1 MVRLVKRE
9 YLVDL
14 VEQYYKERECYFC
27 GDSNCNFCKK
37 KQRFLNKNLEK
48 KIILVILMLLFGKY
62 HTTKMTKY
70 SDYFSRTLK

>member
-37 KQRFLNKNLEK
+37 KTKILEQELRKKNNTCNSDVIVW
-48 KIILVILMLLFGKY
+48 KISYYQNDQVF
-62 HTTKMTKY
+62 
-70 SDYFSRTLK
+70 